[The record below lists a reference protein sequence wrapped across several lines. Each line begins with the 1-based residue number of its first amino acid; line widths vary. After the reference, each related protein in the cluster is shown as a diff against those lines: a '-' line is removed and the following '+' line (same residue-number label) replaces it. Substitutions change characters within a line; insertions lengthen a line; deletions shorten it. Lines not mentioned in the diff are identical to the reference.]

1 MSRIGKK
8 VIVIPEGVEVN
19 VGDGVV
25 TVKGKQGELS
35 QTFESQYVSIK
46 QEGTEL
52 VVERA
57 NDTKVAR
64 SRHGLYRSLLAN
76 MIQGVTDGF
85 AKSLEVRGVGYRV
98 AQKGQDLEFN
108 LGYSHPVTF
117 NLPEGIKVTFDE
129 KNNNIFTLS
138 GMNKQLVGQ
147 VAANIRELRKPEPY
161 KGKGIR
167 YTDEH
172 IVLKAGKSA
181 ASA

>member
-8 VIVIPEGVEVN
+8 VIVIPEGVEVT
-19 VGDGVV
+19 VGEGVV

-35 QTFESQYVSIK
+35 QTFETQYVSIK
-46 QEGTEL
+46 KEGAEL
-52 VVERA
+52 NVERS
-57 NDTKVAR
+57 NDTKEAR
-64 SRHGLYRSLLAN
+64 ARHGLYRSLLAN
-76 MIQGVTDGF
+76 MVQGVTDGF

-117 NLPEGIKVTFDE
+117 NLPEGIKVVFDE
-129 KNNNIFTLS
+129 KNQNIFTLS
-138 GMNKQLVGQ
+138 GVNKQLVGQ